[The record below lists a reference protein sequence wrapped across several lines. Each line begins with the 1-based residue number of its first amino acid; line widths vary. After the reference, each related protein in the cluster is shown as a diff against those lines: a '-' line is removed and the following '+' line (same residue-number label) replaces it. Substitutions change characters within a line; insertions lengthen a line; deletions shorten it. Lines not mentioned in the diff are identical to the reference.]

1 MRRRLTKIKGSCS
14 CATFCGLDELDNL
27 CAPTFKYACRLE
39 LRNIVDTVVVGQN
52 AKGQDIMF
60 L

>member
-1 MRRRLTKIKGSCS
+1 MSSTTS
-14 CATFCGLDELDNL
+14 AP
-27 CAPTFKYACRLE
+27 PTFKYACRLE